1 MTTSDENRPGSRER
15 LLGAAVELLQVKG
28 PTASGTKEILT
39 RADAPRGSFY
49 FHFPDGKD
57 QLVAEAV
64 QRAGAAT
71 GESLRLALA
80 DRSVP
85 LPRRISSFLEG
96 VADGLVA
103 EAFQRGC
110 AVGVTA
116 LEVAATSEVLRE
128 ATRTAFGSWT
138 CMLADALSAE
148 GLGPDRSA
156 ALADTV
162 VAVLE
167 GATMLARS
175 RRDPAPLMHAASSMT
190 TLLTAELS
198 STA

>member
-1 MTTSDENRPGSRER
+1 MTTSDGDRPGSRER
-15 LLGAAVELLQVKG
+15 LLGAAVELLRVKG
-28 PTASGTKEILT
+28 PTASGTTEILT
-39 RADAPRGSFY
+39 RAAAPRGSFY

-71 GESLRLALA
+71 GASLRVALA
-80 DRSVP
+80 DRTVP
-85 LPRRISSFLEG
+85 LPRRVASFLEA
-96 VADGLVA
+96 VAAELVA
-103 EAFQRGC
+103 EDYQRGC

-116 LEVAATSEVLRE
+116 LEVAATSEMLRE
-128 ATRTAFGSWT
+128 ATQSAFDSWT
-138 CMLADALSAE
+138 SVLTDALFAE
-148 GLGPDRSA
+148 GLEPERSA

-175 RRDPAPLMHAASSMT
+175 RRDPAPLRRAAHCVAS
-190 TLLTAELS
+190 LLTAELPP
-198 STA
+198 AA

>member
-1 MTTSDENRPGSRER
+1 MTSAAQDRPGSRER

-28 PTASGTKEILT
+28 PTASGTKEILA

-71 GESLRLALA
+71 GESLRLALT
-80 DRSVP
+80 DPSLP
-85 LPRRISSFLEG
+85 LPHRVASFLEA

-103 EAFQRGC
+103 EDYQRGC

-116 LEVAATSEVLRE
+116 LEAAATSEVLRE
-128 ATRTAFGSWT
+128 ATRSVFGSWT
-138 CMLADALSAE
+138 CLLADALSAE
-148 GLGPDRSA
+148 GLGPERSA

-162 VAVLE
+162 VAALE

-175 RRDPAPLMHAASSMT
+175 RRDPAPLVHAASSVAI
-190 TLLTAELS
+190 LLTAELS
-198 STA
+198 AVA